1 MSENMDNVIQFE
13 PKKEPIS
20 DAEFDMFVKALLG
33 PYKGSPLTLE

>member
-1 MSENMDNVIQFE
+1 MSEKVDNVIQLE

-33 PYKGSPLTLE
+33 PYKGSPINVE